1 MLKLY
6 YTVASAYDAPQD
18 NPSNSTG
25 GYKSSTS
32 INNELIDSVF
42 DELSLRGMA
51 NPSPQYKAIVVVNES
66 DTTISNLQLYFETP
80 IDQITYCGFTVA
92 AVQMSVDAEGN
103 PVMERSQN
111 MYSKPFYAQFYQ
123 ATKESPVSLGDL
135 EAGQSL
141 GIWLCRTPNKEI
153 IETDY
158 NNVAEIDPLRSARG
172 SWYKRVEKSQEELV
186 DVIFEWD

>member
-1 MLKLY
+1 MKLY
-6 YTVASAYDAPQD
+6 YTVASNYNAPQE
-18 NPSNSTG
+18 NPVNSIG
-25 GYKSSTS
+25 GYKSSTPLS
-32 INNELIDSVF
+32 NDLIDSLF

-51 NPSPQYKAIVVVNES
+51 NPVPQYKAIVLENDS
-66 DTTISNLQLYFETP
+66 DLPVTNLQLYFAVPEE
-80 IDQITYCGFTVA
+80 QITYCQFTVG
-92 AVQMSVDAEGN
+92 AVQMSIDSEGN
-103 PVMERSQN
+103 PVMERTQN
-111 MYSKPFYAQFYQ
+111 LYTKPFYAQFYP
-123 ATKESPVSLGDL
+123 ATKESPVVLGGL

-141 GIWLCRTPNKEI
+141 GIWLCRIPNKEI